1 MNLRYINN
9 TQHTFYSEAK
19 QIRIKCFFEGLE
31 NAEHFIN
38 DPFEQDGFHLVCLN
52 DQEKVIGTGRLN
64 IVDKTGIISQ
74 MAIAPENQNQGIGK
88 IILHKLI
95 EKSKMLDVDQIKLSA
110 RLTAQSFYVK
120 KGFKPLGNVY
130 PSKKTEIMH
139 IDMILML

>member
-9 TQHTFYSEAK
+9 TQQTFYNEAK
-19 QIRIKCFFEGLE
+19 KIRVKCFFEGLE
-31 NAEHFIN
+31 NADYFIN

-64 IVDKTGIISQ
+64 IVDKMGVISQ

-88 IILHKLI
+88 IILNELI
-95 EKSKMLDVDQIKLSA
+95 EKGKLLDVDQIKLSA

-120 KGFKPLGNVY
+120 KGFEPLGHVY
-130 PSKKTEIMH
+130 PSQKTGIMH